1 MIACS
6 EMNLWENT
14 YMNSLNTRKCLDK
27 RYAHP
32 RATLN
37 GLGIVR

>member
-1 MIACS
+1 
-6 EMNLWENT
+6 MNLSENT
-14 YMNSLNTRKCLDK
+14 YMNSLNTRKCIDE

-32 RATLN
+32 SAMLN